1 MSEILNDELFN
12 KIMSSEDEDYI
23 FDTFFP
29 LLPGV
34 IDCVKENGDNL
45 LILAKRI
52 FAIIDKILTMFLTGE
67 DIKVIP
73 DERKNEIL
81 NVKSCT
87 EFVVNKLKNENIDF
101 SDKELID
108 SINIVLK
115 FFNKLNEEQLLLSES
130 LNKVNNTLDQ
140 GTKDLLETIT
150 LKKIS
155 DYCVDNYHKSKE
167 EIDFNQIEIYYNQT
181 INMLKEF
188 DKEIINNILTNLEIP
203 ENKPENVNKIKAYN
217 MVRILK
223 ILIDIRKKNKLTKQS
238 E

>member
-87 EFVVNKLKNENIDF
+87 ELVVNKLKNENVDF

-181 INMLKEF
+181 INMMKEF

-217 MVRILK
+217 AVRILK
-223 ILIDIRKKNKLTKQS
+223 ILIDIRKKNKVTDQPS
-238 E
+238 

>member
-87 EFVVNKLKNENIDF
+87 EFVVNKLKDENIDF

-130 LNKVNNTLDQ
+130 LSIKSDFFNLSPTY
-140 GTKDLLETIT
+140 LL
-150 LKKIS
+150 
-155 DYCVDNYHKSKE
+155 
-167 EIDFNQIEIYYNQT
+167 F
-181 INMLKEF
+181 
-188 DKEIINNILTNLEIP
+188 
-203 ENKPENVNKIKAYN
+203 
-217 MVRILK
+217 
-223 ILIDIRKKNKLTKQS
+223 
-238 E
+238 

>member
-87 EFVVNKLKNENIDF
+87 EFVVNKLKNENVDF

-108 SINIVLK
+108 SINIVMK

-181 INMLKEF
+181 IDMMKEF
-188 DKEIINNILTNLEIP
+188 DKEIINNILLNSEIP

-217 MVRILK
+217 AVRILK
-223 ILIDIRKKNKLTKQS
+223 ILIDIRKKNKVTDQPS
-238 E
+238 